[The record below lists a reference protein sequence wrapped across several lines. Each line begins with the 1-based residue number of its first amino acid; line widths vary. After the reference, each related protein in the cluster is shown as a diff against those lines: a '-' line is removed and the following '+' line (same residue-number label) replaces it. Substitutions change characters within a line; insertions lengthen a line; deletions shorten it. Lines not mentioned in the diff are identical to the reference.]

1 MGGLARKLPF
11 VAAAFI
17 IAGLSSMGMPG
28 SSGFVAEFQVL
39 MGVWRTYPIVAV
51 LSLIGVVVT
60 AAYILRFTY
69 MVFFGP
75 PKEEF
80 QDIPPASTLER
91 VALLFMCAFII
102 GFGVLPQ
109 PILTV
114 VHVGVSELL
123 AAIR

>member
-1 MGGLARKLPF
+1 LVRKLPY
-11 VAAAFI
+11 VAGAFI

-28 SSGFVAEFQVL
+28 FSGFVAEFQVL
-39 MGVWRTYPIVAV
+39 MGTWRTYPIIAV

-69 MVFFGP
+69 MIFFGP
-75 PKEEF
+75 LKEEF
-80 QDIPPASTLER
+80 QDIPPTSTAEK
-91 VALLFMCAFII
+91 VALLFMCAFIV

-109 PILTV
+109 PMLSVI
-114 VHVGVSELL
+114 HAGVSELL